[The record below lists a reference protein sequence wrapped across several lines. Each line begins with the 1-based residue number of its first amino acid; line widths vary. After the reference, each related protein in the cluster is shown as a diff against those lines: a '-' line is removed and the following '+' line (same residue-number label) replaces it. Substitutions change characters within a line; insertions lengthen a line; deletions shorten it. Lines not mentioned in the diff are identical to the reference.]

1 MSIFPSCVNRFVN
14 DKLCYRDAREDLR
27 AIRMGALKLGRSL
40 HRKASSGARRVAD
53 AVADRAADFAAAVGP
68 ALPQLDVKPDSLGDR
83 WAALAASHRAGCT
96 LEAAGLRSLMAA
108 TRKAAPEMPLGQLVA
123 VLEAWPTLLAP
134 DAPGQRRLFRSLAAA
149 CKAHLAGATLEELN
163 SLATALAPLARR
175 TDTPAGALA
184 APLLAAIVILAWR
197 RIEARPQDVAAVGPL
212 VAASRALSTL
222 APWSRPALDAAYSA
236 AQHEAAAHEAPPV
249 DEDCRAHTK
258 LALHSADS
266 VTTRHARALL
276 ARRRQLARPASAGLK
291 QAAAPPAEGAEEED
305 DEARGLIRSSGASFT
320 AEGLALVLSEATS
333 WRTASCERLLRPV
346 AEAC

>member
-27 AIRMGALKLGRSL
+27 AIRMGAIKLGRSL

-108 TRKAAPEMPLGQLVA
+108 TRKAAPEMPLGQLA
-123 VLEAWPTLLAP
+123 L
-134 DAPGQRRLFRSLAAA
+134 
-149 CKAHLAGATLEELN
+149 LAGATLEELN

-175 TDTPAGALA
+175 TDTPAGVLA

-236 AQHEAAAHEAPPV
+236 AQHEAAAREAPPV
-249 DEDCRAHTK
+249 DEDCRARTK
-258 LALHSADS
+258 LALRSADS

-276 ARRRQLARPASAGLK
+276 ARRRQLARPASASLK
-291 QAAAPPAEGAEEED
+291 QAAPPAEGAEEEE

-320 AEGLALVLSEATS
+320 TEGLVLVLGEGSS
-333 WRTASCERLLRPV
+333 WRSTSCERLLRPV